1 MEEARNTAA
10 APLPAEPY
18 ARGRH
23 KKYPMPFKLE
33 VPGRMVV
40 ISNNRHD
47 DRGLHLI
54 TPFTRAVLQHELH
67 ELMLTDERDARPGA
81 VVNRTATLGFFEV
94 NRTGLL
100 AWGDELWIGNRLVG
114 EVVGFDL
121 THFPNHMNVVCVAKE
136 ERLDGVAM
144 GLKLDDPLRFRIP
157 DEGERK

>member
-1 MEEARNTAA
+1 MEETNSMAAR
-10 APLPAEPY
+10 PLPAEPY

-23 KKYPMPFKLE
+23 KKYPIPFKRE
-33 VPGRMVV
+33 VPGQMVA
-40 ISNNRHD
+40 ICNNVHD

-67 ELMLTDERDARPGA
+67 ELMVTDEQDARPGS

-94 NRTGLL
+94 SRSGLL

-121 THFPNHMNVVCVAKE
+121 THFPNHMNVVCLVKDK
-136 ERLDGVAM
+136 RLDGVTM
-144 GLKLDDPLRFRIP
+144 GLKLGDQLRFKLPEKGVRN
-157 DEGERK
+157 